1 MDLFKFFDWIRE
13 NVKNSVLFGLNDA
26 ANAMG
31 ATPEETGAGKD
42 RILSLLRN
50 NADGEAPVRRIAG
63 SPASGT
69 KKLGRSLN
77 DIAAKE
83 AS

>member
-1 MDLFKFFDWIRE
+1 MSFNFFDWIRE

-31 ATPEETGAGKD
+31 APTEESGKD
-42 RILSLLRN
+42 KILSLLRN
-50 NADGEAPVRRIAG
+50 NAENEAPARRIASG
-63 SPASGT
+63 ASSSGV

>member
-1 MDLFKFFDWIRE
+1 MSFNFFDWIRE

-31 ATPEETGAGKD
+31 TPTEESGKD
-42 RILSLLRN
+42 KILSFLRN
-50 NADGEAPVRRIAG
+50 NTDGETPVRRITG
-63 SPASGT
+63 GASSSGV